1 VIENRADD
9 AVSAGRALAVLR
21 AAALAAVAAGAV
33 GSIVLMLR
41 AGQRAPLLLQITFGL
56 WVLSPFAALAWANP
70 VATRWSAVARATL
83 YCVTVVIAA
92 ISLAVYAR
100 LLVLSPPGAPN
111 AFIYVVVP
119 PASWVV
125 MTIVAPAVT
134 FMSRR
139 R

>member
-9 AVSAGRALAVLR
+9 SVNDGGVLAVLR
-21 AAALAAVAAGAV
+21 AVALVAVAAGAV

-56 WVLSPFAALAWANP
+56 WVLSPFAALAWANLA
-70 VATRWSAVARATL
+70 ATRWSAAARATL
-83 YCVTVVIAA
+83 YGVTVVVAT
-92 ISLAVYAR
+92 ISLAIYAR
-100 LLVLSPPGAPN
+100 LLVLSPRGAPN

-125 MTIVAPAVT
+125 MTIAALVVT